1 MKARFL
7 GTGASGGTPGQGRSS
22 RFESSIVVSDRGTA
36 VLIDVTRHFGRQA
49 RSLDGIDAVLLT
61 HAHRDACGGFAQL
74 RRWWRSQDRS
84 SIPVYAAAAT
94 VRAVRRRFVR
104 LDHCQFRDLAPAAP
118 VGIGPFSVSAVEVP
132 HAREAEV
139 PTYAYRIDCDGTLVY
154 ASDVARL
161 TADLRGAC
169 AGADMLVID
178 GAMWRRTLFS
188 HLTIDAE
195 LNELCRWEPARILLT
210 QIGRTAPPHEALKQE
225 VRARCQRA
233 RPAYDGLE
241 VIVSRRARQRRVPAS
256 FS

>member
-7 GTGASGGTPGQGRSS
+7 GTGASGGTPGDGRSS
-22 RFESSIVVSDRGTA
+22 RFESSLAVSDRGTT
-36 VLIDVTRHFGRQA
+36 VLIDVTRHFNRQS
-49 RSLDGIDAVLLT
+49 RLLDGIDAVLLT
-61 HAHRDACGGFAQL
+61 HAHRDASGGFAQL
-74 RRWWRSQDRS
+74 REWCRRRGHQP
-84 SIPVYAAAAT
+84 IPVYAAAAT
-94 VRAVRRRFVR
+94 VRAVRRRFAR

-139 PTYAYRIDCDGTLVY
+139 PTYAYRIDCGGTLVY

-161 TADLRGAC
+161 TTDLRGVC

-178 GAMWRRTLFS
+178 GAMWRRKLFS

-195 LNELCRWEPARILLT
+195 LSELCRWEPARILLT
-210 QIGRTAPPHEALKQE
+210 QIGRTAPPHEALDQE
-225 VRARCQRA
+225 VRARCRRA

-241 VIVSRRARQRRVPAS
+241 VVATSRTQSSDR
-256 FS
+256 